1 MDGNPVL
8 IHELLYALD
17 FGDVTRLTAGDHDAA
32 MALQAQ
38 AISFSQS
45 RAGYARNE
53 IHTDMRVGHVLARNG
68 LLFAEPGQSLDEY
81 RVFWEGQG
89 PMTEAAFAAVLAL
102 LNRTMY
108 P

>member
-1 MDGNPVL
+1 V
-8 IHELLYALD
+8 A
-17 FGDVTRLTAGDHDAA
+17 RLTAGDHDAA

-38 AISFSQS
+38 GIGFSQS

-53 IHTDMRVGHVLARNG
+53 IHTDMRVGRVLERNG
-68 LLFAEPGQSLDEY
+68 LRFAELRQSLDDY

-89 PMTEAAFAAVLAL
+89 PMTEAAIAAVLAAP
-102 LNRTMY
+102 NWTGY